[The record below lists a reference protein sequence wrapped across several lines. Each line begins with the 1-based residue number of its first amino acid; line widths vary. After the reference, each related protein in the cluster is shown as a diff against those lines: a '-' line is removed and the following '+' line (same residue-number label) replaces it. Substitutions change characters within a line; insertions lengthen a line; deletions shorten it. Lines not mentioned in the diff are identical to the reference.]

1 MSHLD
6 LDLRALDIFVT
17 VVEAG
22 GMTAASQQ
30 KGITQSAVSQAV
42 GGLEKKMNVKL
53 MDRSVRPPALTP
65 VGRTLFERAKSLLDT
80 ARETSFLVR
89 AHQQQSLPRLNV
101 GMVDSFGTTVGPY
114 LVRELMDEAVEW
126 SVWSGLTKLHFK
138 RLFTREVDVVITE
151 GSIPSDERI
160 ISHRLLQEPFVLALP
175 VSYEKSVESL
185 EELIEDL
192 PLVRYSSRSLTG
204 INIETHLRR
213 LGLDARR
220 RFEFDTADAT
230 LAMVGVGIGWAI
242 TTPLCLL
249 QAKTHLPS
257 IRCEPLPGPKFSRSL
272 MLATRRHELESLQK
286 MISEKS
292 REILEQRCLPEISQ
306 FAPWVVKEVLIGDT
320 AS

>member
-6 LDLRALDIFVT
+6 LDLRALDVFVT

-53 MDRSVRPPALTP
+53 MDRAVRPPALTP
-65 VGRTLFERAKSLLDT
+65 AGRTLFDRAKSLLDT
-80 ARETSFLVR
+80 ARETSFMVR
-89 AHQQQSLPRLNV
+89 AHQQRSLPRLNV
-101 GMVDSFGTTVGPY
+101 GMVDSFGITVGPH
-114 LVRELMDEAVEW
+114 LVKELMDEALEW
-126 SVWSGLTKLHFK
+126 SVWSGLTKLHVK

-151 GSIPSDERI
+151 GSVETEERI
-160 ISHRLLQEPFVLALP
+160 ISHRLLREPFVLALP
-175 VSYEKSVESL
+175 VGYTKKIESL
-185 EELIEDL
+185 KALSEDI

-213 LGLDARR
+213 LGIEARR

-230 LAMVGVGIGWAI
+230 LAMVAVGIGWAI

-257 IRCEPLPGPKFSRSL
+257 IRCEPLPGPAFSRSL

-286 MISEKS
+286 MISKKS
-292 REILEQRCLPEISQ
+292 CEILEQRCLPEISR
-306 FAPWVVKEVLIGDT
+306 FAPWVIEKMHVGEKAV
-320 AS
+320 

>member
-1 MSHLD
+1 MSEFD

-17 VVEAG
+17 VVETG
-22 GMTAASQQ
+22 GMTAASQH
-30 KGITQSAVSQAV
+30 KDISQSAVSQAV
-42 GGLEKKMNVKL
+42 SALEKKMAVQL

-65 VGRTLFERAKSLLDT
+65 AGRTLFERAKSLLDT

-89 AHQQQSLPRLNV
+89 AYQQRSLPRLNV
-101 GMVDSFGTTVGPY
+101 GMVDSFGTTVGPH
-114 LVRELMDEAVEW
+114 LVSGLMDEAVEW

-175 VSYEKSVESL
+175 ASYDKPVESL
-185 EELIEDL
+185 SQLNQDL

-204 INIETHLRR
+204 INIENHLRS
-213 LGLDARR
+213 LDIIARR
-220 RFEFDTADAT
+220 RFEFDTADTT
-230 LAMVGVGIGWAI
+230 LAMVAVGIGWAI

-249 QAKTHLPS
+249 QAKTHLS
-257 IRCEPLPGPKFSRSL
+257 NIRCEPLPGPAFSRSL

-286 MISEKS
+286 MISDIS
-292 REILEQRCLPEISQ
+292 RDTLTQRCMPEIAA
-306 FAPWVVKEVLIGDT
+306 FAPWVTDKIEIGED
-320 AS
+320 

>member
-17 VVEAG
+17 VVESG
-22 GMTAASQQ
+22 GMTAAAQQ
-30 KGITQSAVSQAV
+30 KDITQSAVSQAV
-42 GGLEKKMNVKL
+42 GGLEKKMDVKL

-65 VGRTLFERAKSLLDT
+65 AGRTLFERAKSLLDT

-89 AHQQQSLPRLNV
+89 AHQQRSLPRLNV

-114 LVRELMDEAVEW
+114 LVKGLMDEAVEW

-151 GSIPSDERI
+151 GSIPADERI
-160 ISHRLLQEPFVLALP
+160 ISHRLIQEPFVLALP
-175 VSYEKSVESL
+175 ASYDKPVESL
-185 EELIEDL
+185 SDLNDDL

-204 INIETHLRR
+204 INIENHLRS
-213 LGLDARR
+213 LGIEARR
-220 RFEFDTADAT
+220 RFEFDTADTT
-230 LAMVGVGIGWAI
+230 LAMVSVGIGWAI

-249 QAKTHLPS
+249 QAKTHLPN
-257 IRCEPLPGPKFSRSL
+257 IRCEPLPGPVFSRSL

-292 REILEQRCLPEISQ
+292 REIIQQRCLPEISQ
-306 FAPWVVKEVLIGDT
+306 FAPWVVEKIQVGDDGT
-320 AS
+320 